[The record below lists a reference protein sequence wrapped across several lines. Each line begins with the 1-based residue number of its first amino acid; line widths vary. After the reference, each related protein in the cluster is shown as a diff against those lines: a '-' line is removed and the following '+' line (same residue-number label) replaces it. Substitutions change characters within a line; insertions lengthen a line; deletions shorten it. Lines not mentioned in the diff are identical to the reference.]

1 MKKTLYIL
9 RSVMM
14 TAFIVGLLY
23 GCKPNHPVNVL
34 VVHQFDEEMVTYD
47 SFDQTIVDEFND
59 FGYQP
64 HIINFYMNLEDQA
77 HMDCH
82 KLLAEMSDSL
92 RKLNWKPDI
101 ILVEGDR
108 SLRQWHLPA
117 NDTILSWRDDAIS
130 VYGGIHFNDMRGV
143 SKLKNNYLIT
153 DPKNMRLNLELIS
166 RMTGSRIVAVE
177 LDHYHEDSLIYAQI
191 NHQLGKNPYAVQK
204 TPDGYV
210 TGELK
215 PVIYCNDTVSIRF
228 YSAEWNEERVNGQ
241 STTSDSLQADSP
253 MTSVDTNSQTDL
265 DRMYQNAWR
274 YPVLVPKKDV
284 WCEAIASKT
293 HRPQFT
299 TCREL
304 FNDGKGSYLCGYFTG
319 YPTMAHDMVKTA
331 VGAYEGKKV
340 PKHQMHEQ
348 NAYMDYMAMER
359 LGMKYNDFKDD
370 FIIVNASTKVTNPL
384 LYSLVTIGNFLWVV
398 LLIVGITLLWLKSHK
413 DSIRNLSA
421 MVDEEREMNQLAI
434 DASGNFYISSLKGI
448 ERVLDS
454 MGPDQEA
461 CKAEIQQSLNEMGT
475 HTHTYRI
482 RAAMDE
488 EKNMAWWSLRYIV
501 NYNTDTGFSLK
512 GYLLNVN
519 DDVNFAHS
527 MQQIQKIADET
538 KRTEGFLWTMAH
550 EIRTPLNSIVG
561 FCDVIKMMGTEMSES
576 EREQM
581 VQGIES
587 NNQLLEHIVD
597 DIDEL
602 SHVVSDEV
610 VYEKQRIEVGALVDE
625 LYESSKQR
633 FEQKGLKFYLVKGRG
648 SVHVI
653 ADRRRLYDTMYQLVD
668 NALKFT
674 KEGSA
679 AIGWEYNLDT
689 GNVELFVEDS
699 GVGIP
704 EDDLSLIYDMFWKK
718 DTFVPGVGIGLSLAK
733 AYTEAMGGTLTVVSE
748 LGIGSRFIVVL
759 KETETA

>member
-1 MKKTLYIL
+1 
-9 RSVMM
+9 M
-14 TAFIVGLLY
+14 T
-23 GCKPNHPVNVL
+23 P
-34 VVHQFDEEMVTYD
+34 
-47 SFDQTIVDEFND
+47 
-59 FGYQP
+59 
-64 HIINFYMNLEDQA
+64 
-77 HMDCH
+77 
-82 KLLAEMSDSL
+82 
-92 RKLNWKPDI
+92 
-101 ILVEGDR
+101 
-108 SLRQWHLPA
+108 
-117 NDTILSWRDDAIS
+117 
-130 VYGGIHFNDMRGV
+130 
-143 SKLKNNYLIT
+143 
-153 DPKNMRLNLELIS
+153 
-166 RMTGSRIVAVE
+166 
-177 LDHYHEDSLIYAQI
+177 
-191 NHQLGKNPYAVQK
+191 
-204 TPDGYV
+204 
-210 TGELK
+210 
-215 PVIYCNDTVSIRF
+215 
-228 YSAEWNEERVNGQ
+228 
-241 STTSDSLQADSP
+241 
-253 MTSVDTNSQTDL
+253 VDTNSQTDL

-299 TCREL
+299 ICREL

-340 PKHQMHEQ
+340 PKYQMHEQ

-633 FEQKGLKFYLVKGRG
+633 FEQKVLKFYLVKGRG